1 MRTEG
6 APMASSERRLRPPQ
20 SINVFASHRAPPRSR
35 SSHDVP
41 FGSTLADR
49 DHLEL
54 LAGDIVRACP
64 GSANS
69 SAHLGDSIVGIE
81 VWGLVARVKVT
92 QLR

>member
-1 MRTEG
+1 LGPKKREKIG
-6 APMASSERRLRPPQ
+6 ENP
-20 SINVFASHRAPPRSR
+20 
-35 SSHDVP
+35 
-41 FGSTLADR
+41 G
-49 DHLEL
+49 LEL